1 MGNITINNIKQLV
14 EEKIADTDLFIGEIK
29 VKPGNIIYIFLD
41 GDNGVT
47 IDSCVE
53 VSRYVEK
60 HLDRNKEDFELHV
73 SSFGLGQPLKFLR
86 QYVNAVGKQMSVQLQ
101 DGTKLSGLLLSAN
114 EKEIVLQ
121 IAGAKMKD
129 PKIDKMI
136 PMYDI
141 KTAKLEIVFK

>member
-121 IAGAKMKD
+121 IAGAKKKD
-129 PKIDKMI
+129 PKLDKMI
-136 PMYDI
+136 PMSDI